1 MRGRSRKVAV
11 LVAVFTSVCLIF
23 MFTLVTVFGQ
33 FRFDST
39 SAYSAVFTNVSG
51 LKGGNFVRI
60 AGVEVGKVG
69 DMTLHKDGTVTVE
82 FNLDS
87 NLTLTEATRA
97 VVRYENLIG
106 DRYLALEDAPGSVR
120 ILQPGATIP
129 VARTAPALD
138 VDALIGGFRPLFRA
152 LDPDQVNALSGE
164 LLRVF
169 QGQGGTISSVLA
181 QTSTLT
187 ATLAGRD
194 ELIGQVITNL
204 NTVLG
209 TFATRDDQFAK
220 SLDKL
225 SELVQALAGR
235 RDDIATGV
243 AYINSAAG
251 TVADLLTVAREPIKE
266 VVTQTDRVAGQV
278 MADRDYVDDL
288 VKTLPD
294 AYQIL
299 ARQGLYGDY
308 FGFYLCDAVLKL
320 NGKGGQP
327 VFVKVA
333 GQDSGRCT
341 PK

>member
-1 MRGRSRKVAV
+1 MTGTIVRVA
-11 LVAVFTSVCLIF
+11 LFTAICLIF
-23 MFTLVTVFGQ
+23 TFILVTVFGQ
-33 FRFDST
+33 FRFDSRT
-39 SAYSAVFTNVSG
+39 SYSAVFSNVSG

-60 AGVEVGKVG
+60 AGVEVGKVKN
-69 DMTLHKDGTVTVE
+69 MTLNKDGTVQVD
-82 FNLDS
+82 FAIDKGLK
-87 NLTLTEATRA
+87 LTEGTKAA
-97 VVRYENLIG
+97 VRYENLIG
-106 DRYLALEDAPGSVR
+106 DRYLSLENGPGPVR
-120 ILQPGATIP
+120 LLQPGETIP
-129 VARTAPALD
+129 LTRTSPALD

-164 LLRVF
+164 LLKVF

-181 QTSTLT
+181 QTSALT
-187 ATLAGRD
+187 TTLAGRD

-209 TFATRDDQFAK
+209 TFGKRDKEF
-220 SLDKL
+220 SEGLDKL
-225 SELVQALAGR
+225 SQLAQGLADR
-235 RDDIATGV
+235 RTDITTGT
-243 AYINSAAG
+243 AYINEAASS
-251 TVADLLTVAREPIKE
+251 VADLLTAARPPIKDF
-266 VVTQTDRVAGQV
+266 VTQGDRAAGQI
-278 MADRDYVDDL
+278 MADRDFVDNL

-308 FGFYLCDAVLKL
+308 FGFYLCDAILKV

-327 VFVKVA
+327 VFIKLA

>member
-1 MRGRSRKVAV
+1 MTGTIVRVA
-11 LVAVFTSVCLIF
+11 LFTAICLIF
-23 MFTLVTVFGQ
+23 TFILVTVFGQ
-33 FRFDST
+33 FRFDSRT
-39 SAYSAVFTNVSG
+39 SFHAVFSNVSG

-60 AGVEVGKVG
+60 AGVEVGKVQN
-69 DMTLHKDGTVTVE
+69 MTLNKDGTVMVD
-82 FNLDS
+82 FAIDKGLK
-87 NLTLTEATRA
+87 LTEGTKAA
-97 VVRYENLIG
+97 VRYENLIG
-106 DRYLALEDAPGSVR
+106 DRYLSLENGPGPVR
-120 ILQPGATIP
+120 LLQPGETIP
-129 VARTAPALD
+129 LTRTSPALD

-164 LLRVF
+164 LLKVF

-181 QTSTLT
+181 QTSALT
-187 ATLAGRD
+187 TTLAGRD

-209 TFATRDDQFAK
+209 TFGKRDKEF
-220 SLDKL
+220 SEGLDKL
-225 SELVQALAGR
+225 SQLAQGLADR
-235 RDDIATGV
+235 RTDITTGT
-243 AYINSAAG
+243 AYINEAASS
-251 TVADLLTVAREPIKE
+251 VADLLTAARPPIKDF
-266 VVTQTDRVAGQV
+266 VTQGDRAAGQI
-278 MADRDYVDDL
+278 MADHDFVDNL

-308 FGFYLCDAVLKL
+308 FGFYLCDAILKV

-327 VFVKVA
+327 VFIKLA